1 MTLPD
6 RRHAAPASVRTAL
19 VVAVGTAI
27 ALLIAAC
34 GPAASPSTSP
44 LAAASPSAS
53 APSSSPL
60 VSASQ
65 SSSPV
70 PSASAAAAATPSPA
84 ATASTAPSA
93 PGHGAATCD
102 LPQQANLR
110 SDRVTDMSVT
120 STATTDTVTFVFGR
134 SSLPGPASPP
144 SGLLDATRPPFTN
157 ASSGEPIELAG
168 EHALQVRFSG
178 MSIANDVGEE
188 VYTGPREVHPNGVYV
203 RDVVLYDESEGVIG
217 WYLSYDGD
225 ACVTMDTS
233 GPNVTVT
240 FDRS

>member
-6 RRHAAPASVRTAL
+6 RRHAAPSLRAAVIL
-19 VVAVGTAI
+19 AVGLSMAM
-27 ALLIAAC
+27 LVAAC
-34 GPAASPSTSP
+34 GPASSPSLSP

-53 APSSSPL
+53 APSS
-60 VSASQ
+60 
-65 SSSPV
+65 
-70 PSASAAAAATPSPA
+70 PSASRS
-84 ATASTAPSA
+84 ASTAPSA
-93 PGHGAATCD
+93 SAAVAATPTPASTPTAAPSTPGGGAATCD
-102 LPQQANLR
+102 LPQHGSLP
-110 SDRVTDMSVT
+110 SDRVVGMTVT
-120 STATTDTVTFVFGR
+120 STRATDTVTFVFGR
-134 SSLPGPASPP
+134 ESLPGPESRP

-157 ASSGEPIELAG
+157 ASSGEPIVLAG

-178 MSIANDVGEE
+178 MSIANDVGDE
-188 VYTGPREVHPNGVYV
+188 VYTGPRAVEANGTFL

-240 FDRS
+240 LRPS